1 MKNLKYLSIMLL
13 ACLMQISCLGE
24 YDAPCNLPTVT
35 TYTASAI
42 GTRWVT
48 LSGYVSNSSNTWFR
62 LSTSKDLSDA
72 KYINTYNRY
81 GTINCKVESL
91 QPATT
96 YYYAL
101 CASDGY
107 STITGNVE
115 SFTTGDCFGFRSIYM
130 NPLDGSEKKQLTE
143 GAIGTFL
150 YYGNSS
156 YPVIKNMYS
165 AYSGSRWIP
174 ESSIDYISYDKM
186 IAYSYYPY
194 SKSYEYN
201 SYTQE
206 ITVPVYCP
214 SNNKE
219 EIDYLYSQYVH
230 NVDDDTQLD
239 MMMYHAMSR
248 IVLSITKASDSKLS
262 GTVKEVELYDE
273 SYNRLYSNGE
283 MNVKTGNISYTKHS
297 KEYYI
302 NCNITPQVDK
312 SITVE
317 RLMFPANFTDNQI
330 RIGINI
336 GGYYY
341 YTYLP
346 ATYWKKG
353 TTYTYPIEIGN
364 NKITIGTVQITPWD
378 NQYQG
383 GLEIENDNL
392 VQQ

>member
-1 MKNLKYLSIMLL
+1 MKNLKYLSIILL
-13 ACLMQISCLGE
+13 ACLIQISCLDE
-24 YDAPCNLPTVT
+24 YNAPNNMPTIT
-35 TYTASAI
+35 THSALSI
-42 GTRWVT
+42 GTRGAR
-48 LSGYVSNSSNTWFR
+48 LSGYVSNSSNTWFK

-72 KYINTYNRY
+72 RNIYTYRNY
-81 GTINCKVESL
+81 GSISSDVENL
-91 QPATT
+91 QPSTT
-96 YYYAL
+96 YYYAI
-101 CASDGY
+101 CATDGY

-115 SFTTGDCFGFRSIYM
+115 SFTTGDCFGFRSIYV
-130 NPLDGSEKKQLTE
+130 NPLDGSEKIQLTE

-150 YYGNSS
+150 YYGNNSN
-156 YPVIKNMYS
+156 PVIKNMHSTYS
-165 AYSGSRWIP
+165 ESKWIP
-174 ESSIDYISYDKM
+174 ESSIDYITYDKM

-194 SKSYEYN
+194 SNSYEYN

-214 SNNKE
+214 SNNQE
-219 EIDYLYSQYVH
+219 EIDYLYSQYIH
-230 NVDDDTQLD
+230 NVGDDTQLD
-239 MMMYHAMSR
+239 MLMYHAMSR

-273 SYNRLYSNGE
+273 SYNKLYSNGE

-297 KEYYI
+297 TEYYI
-302 NCNITPQVDK
+302 NCNIVPQVDK
-312 SITVE
+312 STTIE

-330 RIGINI
+330 RVGINI